1 MTPKT
6 QSPKPTPCDTFPRQG
21 ISRIKA
27 VCMMTGL
34 SKSTIY
40 NWVKAGKFPA
50 PIKLSPT
57 MTAWRNSDVLDW
69 INSLETVDD
78 YPAISQTTSTKQ

>member
-1 MTPKT
+1 MTQPN
-6 QSPKPTPCDTFPRQG
+6 DTFPAQG

-40 NWVKAGKFPA
+40 AWVKAGKFPA

-57 MTAWRNSDVLDW
+57 MTAWRNSDILDW
-69 INSLETVDD
+69 INRLETVDD

>member
-1 MTPKT
+1 MTQPNE
-6 QSPKPTPCDTFPRQG
+6 TFPPQG
-21 ISRIKA
+21 ISRIKT

-40 NWVKAGKFPA
+40 AWVKAGKFPA
-50 PIKLSPT
+50 PIKLSLT
-57 MTAWRNSDVLDW
+57 MTAWRNSDILDW
-69 INSLETVDD
+69 INRLETVDD